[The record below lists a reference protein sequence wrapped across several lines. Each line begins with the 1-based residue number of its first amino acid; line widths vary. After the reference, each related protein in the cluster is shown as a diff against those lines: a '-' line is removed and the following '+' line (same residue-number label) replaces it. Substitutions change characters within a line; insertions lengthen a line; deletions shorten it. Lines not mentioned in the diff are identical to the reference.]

1 MTVTRLGINGLG
13 RIGRA
18 VLRQVTDREDVDVV
32 AVNDLA
38 DLDELA
44 YLLRYDSVHG
54 RSGPVE
60 HRNSS
65 LVIRGDQ
72 IPFSSHG
79 HPTAIPWRDLGAEVV
94 IDATGAFRS
103 RSAAAGHLESGAE
116 RVIISAPS
124 DDVDATVVLGAN
136 EEEYDPAHHR
146 VVSLASCT
154 TNCLAPVVKVLHQ
167 AFGVEHAVFTTIHAY
182 TSSQSLVDGPARKRP
197 RGRAAALSIIPTTTG
212 AAQAAEKVLPELAG
226 RISGIAIRVPVAN
239 GSLTDLTAHLER
251 EATVEEVTEAF
262 RSAAT
267 RPELKAILGVSE
279 DRLVSADIIGD
290 PRSAVVD
297 AANTQV
303 PSPRLVRV
311 LAWYDNE
318 WGYAARLVDFAVQMT
333 RKKIIPGAKIG

>member
-1 MTVTRLGINGLG
+1 MTVTRVGINGLG

-18 VLRQVTDREDVDVV
+18 VLRQVADRDDVEVV
-32 AVNDLA
+32 AVNDLVE
-38 DLDELA
+38 LDELA

-54 RSGPVE
+54 RFGPVE
-60 HRNSS
+60 HKNAS
-65 LVIRGDQ
+65 LVIRGDE
-72 IPFSSHG
+72 IPFSSHAQ
-79 HPTAIPWRDLGAEVV
+79 PNAIPWGDVGAEVV

-103 RSAAAGHLESGAE
+103 RSAAAGHLEAGAGG
-116 RVIISAPS
+116 VIISAPS
-124 DDVDATVVLGAN
+124 DDVDATVVLGVN
-136 EEEYDPAHHR
+136 EENYDPVHHR
-146 VVSLASCT
+146 IVSLASCT
-154 TNCLAPVVKVLHQ
+154 TNCLAPLVRVLHQ

-226 RISGIAIRVPVAN
+226 RISGIAIRVPVAD
-239 GSLTDLTAHLER
+239 GSLTDLVAQVQR
-251 EATVEEVTEAF
+251 EVTVEEINEAF

-290 PRSAVVD
+290 PRSAVID

-303 PSPRLVRV
+303 PRPRLVKV

-318 WGYAARLVDFAVQMT
+318 WGYAARLTDFAQYMSRRRAST
-333 RKKIIPGAKIG
+333 RR

>member
-1 MTVTRLGINGLG
+1 MKVTRVGINGLG

-18 VLRQVTDREDVDVV
+18 VVRQITDWEDVDVV
-32 AVNDLA
+32 AVNDLS

-54 RSGPVE
+54 RFRPVE

-65 LVIRGDQ
+65 LVVRGKE
-72 IPFSSHG
+72 IPFSSHND
-79 HPTAIPWRDLGAEVV
+79 PSAIPWGDVGAEVV

-103 RSAAAGHLESGAE
+103 RGAAAGHLEAGAE

-124 DDVDATVVLGAN
+124 DDVDITVVPGVN
-136 EEEYDPAHHR
+136 DREYDPAHHR

-154 TNCLAPVVKVLHQ
+154 TNSLAPVLKVLHE

-197 RGRAAALSIIPTTTG
+197 RGRAAAVSIIPTTSG
-212 AAQAAEKVLPELAG
+212 AAEAAERVLPELAG
-226 RISGIAIRVPVAN
+226 RISGIAMRVPVPD
-239 GSLTDLTAHLER
+239 GSVTDLVAQLGR
-251 EATVEEVTEAF
+251 EATAEEVNDTF

-267 RPELKAILGVSE
+267 RPELRAILGVSE

-303 PSPRLVRV
+303 SVGRTLKV

-318 WGYAARLVDFAVQMT
+318 WGYAARLVDFARYISNKT
-333 RKKIIPGAKIG
+333 